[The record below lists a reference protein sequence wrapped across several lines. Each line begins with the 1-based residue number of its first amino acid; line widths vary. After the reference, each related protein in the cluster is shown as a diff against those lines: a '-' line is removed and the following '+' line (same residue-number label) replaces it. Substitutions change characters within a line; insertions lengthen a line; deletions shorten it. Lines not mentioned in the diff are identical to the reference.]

1 MTYDKIF
8 EDMEKE
14 LKEKYPSFDPAL
26 LQTYDFTLPDLDDDD
41 ETEAPPK
48 REIPKGKFRPL
59 ICYAE
64 TVEDSCIVSNFIVAC
79 TDKETETEFIA
90 VEYDQSLGKEG
101 IYKYI

>member
-14 LKEKYPSFDPAL
+14 LKEKNPSFDPAL
-26 LQTYDFTLPDLDDDD
+26 LQTYDFTLPDLDDD

-59 ICYAE
+59 VCYAE
-64 TVEDSCIVSNFIVAC
+64 TEEGSCIVNNFIVAC
-79 TDKETETEFIA
+79 TDKETESEFIA
-90 VEYDQSLGKEG
+90 VIYDQNLGKQG